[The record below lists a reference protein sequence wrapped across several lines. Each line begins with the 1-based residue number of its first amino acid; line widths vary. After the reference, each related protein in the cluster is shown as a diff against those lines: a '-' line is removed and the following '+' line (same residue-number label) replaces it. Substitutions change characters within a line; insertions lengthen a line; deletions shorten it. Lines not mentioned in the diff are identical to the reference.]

1 MTTFNDNTA
10 LMEGRPEIKLQF
22 DRQLENSNLVIEER
36 KRKSLLVSTAYR
48 LGAYD
53 REKKRRDKYEDQNA
67 TCDCLVEVNASQA
80 LEENL
85 SERKEDSSHYQ
96 PEFEA
101 FKADP
106 CNKVVKLDALITKR
120 EEDFVYELRR
130 QATELQE
137 LQTKIQEENE
147 SIRSACNIVENAL
160 AYDRDKIVQNYN
172 FEIDSLIS
180 LKGVKESNR
189 RKSQNSR
196 VKALNE
202 KLDRLGFEKH
212 AEYLDMKK
220 KYLEEIEVLENKML
234 KLEFQNQ
241 LNREKLHHEC
251 CVLQDKK
258 EEDIILLNKHKQKS
272 ATLLEKVKKSK
283 EEYKEFSFR
292 KQNMTRNAQKD
303 ATKALHYLTC
313 LKSKSQVLLEVDR
326 QKYKSIMKLHE
337 EDVLEMTRNYVGIIE
352 KISSRILGSTSQIAW
367 APDDIADLQEKSI
380 NFELDHCRY
389 WDNRAAIVK
398 KHNIQIDELQSKL
411 KVYKALLSK
420 RASLINK
427 IEASRKEI
435 NVMKKKNEEVEA
447 V

>member
-10 LMEGRPEIKLQF
+10 FIEGRPEIKLQF

-67 TCDCLVEVNASQA
+67 TYNCLVEVNASQA
-80 LEENL
+80 LEETL

-96 PEFEA
+96 PKFEA
-101 FKADP
+101 FQADP
-106 CNKVVKLDALITKR
+106 CNKIVKLDALITKR

-130 QATELQE
+130 QATDLQE

-147 SIRSACNIVENAL
+147 SLRSACNEEMILVENAL
-160 AYDRDKIVQNYN
+160 AYDRDKIVQNN
-172 FEIDSLIS
+172 NIEIDSLIS

-196 VKALNE
+196 VKVLNE

-212 AEYLDMKK
+212 AEYLDIKK

-234 KLEFQNQ
+234 NLEFQNQ
-241 LNREKLHHEC
+241 LNKEKLHHEC

-283 EEYKEFSFR
+283 EEYKEFSVR

-303 ATKALHYLTC
+303 ATKALHYLTS

-337 EDVLEMTRNYVGIIE
+337 EDVLEMTRNYVEIIE
-352 KISSRILGSTSQIAW
+352 KISSRILGS
-367 APDDIADLQEKSI
+367 
-380 NFELDHCRY
+380 
-389 WDNRAAIVK
+389 
-398 KHNIQIDELQSKL
+398 
-411 KVYKALLSK
+411 
-420 RASLINK
+420 
-427 IEASRKEI
+427 
-435 NVMKKKNEEVEA
+435 
-447 V
+447 